1 MTRRS
6 LLSLILFLCL
16 GAGALYSVTATA
28 TAGDVTVEHSS
39 RAAATKIKYPGIGV
53 QITRL
58 SGKQSKLKGASR
70 SFKRYVVK
78 RLDEMFVEAGSKQ
91 KCATAP
97 SIVIDRFDSRGF
109 VSGGEGSYGPC
120 PGGGYSTLYKQ
131 TGSSWEPILG
141 TQDVRYCQDLAFFG
155 VTNFIGGPD
164 CITEDGRAV
173 TYRLKKTAPASPEA
187 SARRVARIVGGYP
200 AVPSEAVLTD
210 SAAEEVARLIA
221 TNAYVDVDTCV
232 AAGDS
237 DPLAEMLGDAA
248 YGCSVYAYRTP
259 AKQGTKQG
267 FLLRMDDDFVVT
279 DVTFLT

>member
-16 GAGALYSVTATA
+16 GSTALVAVSATA
-28 TAGDVTVEHSS
+28 SDPADRKAS
-39 RAAATKIKYPGIGV
+39 AAATKITYPGVGV
-53 QITRL
+53 QISRL
-58 SGKQSKLKGASR
+58 SGKQSKLKGAPR
-70 SFKRYVVK
+70 SFKKYVVR
-78 RLDEMFVEAGSKQ
+78 RLDEMFVEAGSKP
-91 KCATAP
+91 KCATGP
-97 SIVIDRFDSRGF
+97 TIVIKRFDARGF
-109 VSGGEGSYGPC
+109 ASGGEGSYGPC
-120 PGGGYSTLYKQ
+120 PGGGISTLY
-131 TGSSWEPILG
+131 TLSDSGWEPILG
-141 TQDVRYCQDLAFFG
+141 TQDARYCQDLAFFG

-173 TYRLKKTAPASPEA
+173 PYRLKKTAPASPEA

-200 AVPSEAVLTD
+200 AVPSEDVLTD
-210 SAAEEVARLIA
+210 SAADDVARLIA
-221 TNAYVDVDTCV
+221 KNAYVDIDTCV

-248 YGCSVYAYRTP
+248 YGCSVWAYKTP
-259 AKQGTKQG
+259 AKEGAKQG